1 MHQQINI
8 SSVTFSSK
16 CLGKKSQR
24 HALKTMFKTA
34 GVNNKKTLLKNGCQN
49 LSVTCLQFLKFYSTS
64 FVFLLPVLIQ
74 FSKLQVLDGVYDGVT
89 LKCASQAIIA
99 DNETGKNG
107 YTVPLEV
114 LPAGQF
120 EPLYRTPLSIQVS
133 HSWTAWTWKF
143 QHISICFLGE
153 GLLC

>member
-1 MHQQINI
+1 
-8 SSVTFSSK
+8 
-16 CLGKKSQR
+16 
-24 HALKTMFKTA
+24 
-34 GVNNKKTLLKNGCQN
+34 
-49 LSVTCLQFLKFYSTS
+49 
-64 FVFLLPVLIQ
+64 VFLLPVLIQ

-133 HSWTAWTWKF
+133 HS
-143 QHISICFLGE
+143 S
-153 GLLC
+153 